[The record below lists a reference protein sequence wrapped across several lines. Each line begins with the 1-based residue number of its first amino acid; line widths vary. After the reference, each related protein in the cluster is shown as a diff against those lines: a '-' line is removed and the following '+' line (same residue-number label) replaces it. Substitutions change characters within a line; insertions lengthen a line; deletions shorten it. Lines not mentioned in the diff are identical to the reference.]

1 MKKLIFNFDDI
12 EKKNISNQIYF
23 SVNYKDIFE
32 ENNDRCIYPNF
43 CENKNLSKISI
54 NFESEVDSK
63 YIGKPLI
70 DAKIPY
76 QYTVKQFSP
85 DPKKT
90 KL

>member
-1 MKKLIFNFDDI
+1 VD
-12 EKKNISNQIYF
+12 
-23 SVNYKDIFE
+23 
-32 ENNDRCIYPNF
+32 
-43 CENKNLSKISI
+43 NKNLSKISI